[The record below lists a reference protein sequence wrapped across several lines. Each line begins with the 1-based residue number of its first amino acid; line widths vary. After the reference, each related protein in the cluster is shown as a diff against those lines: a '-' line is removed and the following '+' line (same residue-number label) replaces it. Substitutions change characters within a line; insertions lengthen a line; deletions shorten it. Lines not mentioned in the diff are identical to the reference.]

1 MNKKE
6 ALNIKLEGELQI
18 DELGQEY
25 HVYHKTLID
34 EGEETTVDCR
44 LYHSL
49 ANRRLDGELQSDYRV
64 RRHHIKNYIRTKR
77 SGNFIWFTTNRAT
90 IERYSMTKMV
100 AKIKQGRGEEIDDA
114 LFKLEDQKKL
124 AMQTNMGT
132 LNKKQLEE
140 FAKKQEENEKA

>member
-1 MNKKE
+1 
-6 ALNIKLEGELQI
+6 
-18 DELGQEY
+18 
-25 HVYHKTLID
+25 
-34 EGEETTVDCR
+34 
-44 LYHSL
+44 
-49 ANRRLDGELQSDYRV
+49 
-64 RRHHIKNYIRTKR
+64 
-77 SGNFIWFTTNRAT
+77 
-90 IERYSMTKMV
+90 MTKMV